1 MFEKQSANYVVSF
14 DTFVLQPVKDGKK
27 VGTRI
32 IERYRETIVPRK
44 PIHVVRSSC
53 DYYGGSLQSSTS
65 TAKLKLGR
73 HHKTPII
80 IAHDYGRPYI
90 FLPTLSPQA
99 DQNVWI
105 SYHAIDYFE
114 AEKTGTKVHLENG
127 KFVKVDISANTMYRQ
142 YTFAGF
148 LEKDFLKRQK
158 QLSRSSLSY
167 LTDG

>member
-1 MFEKQSANYVVSF
+1 MFEKSSANYVVSF
-14 DTFVLQPVKDGKK
+14 DTFMLQPINDGKK
-27 VGTRI
+27 VTTRI
-32 IERYRETIVPRK
+32 IERHRETIIPRK
-44 PIHVVRSSC
+44 PIHVVRKSC
-53 DYYGGSLQSSTS
+53 DYYGGSLQGSTN
-65 TAKLKLGR
+65 TAKLKLGK

-114 AEKTGTKVHLENG
+114 SDESGTKVHLENG
-127 KFVKVDISANTMYRQ
+127 KSVKVDISASTLYRQ

-167 LTDG
+167 LSDD